1 MARKFLV
8 GRFLT
13 SHSSAYRFRKQR
25 IPEETA
31 LTPEVLQA
39 RFSERA
45 RRFRS
50 ERDKYFLYI
59 QAGMA
64 LALLVLVAAFNLDIQ
79 PGDREGFEA
88 PAQELVTV
96 QEIIQT
102 RQDIKPPP
110 PPRPPIPVEVP
121 NDELLEEDDLM
132 LDATLEIGLGAPL
145 PPPPVQEEP
154 EDENPEDEI
163 FIVVEET
170 PAIIGGMAALSADLE
185 YPLMARRAGIEGM
198 SVIRV
203 VVNRDGTPSD
213 ATVIRS
219 AHELLD
225 QAALDAVVKQRYTPG
240 RQRGVPVPVYMA
252 IPVKF
257 ELNAW

>member
-13 SHSSAYRFRKQR
+13 SHSSAYRFRRQR
-25 IPEETA
+25 IPGETGMTREILHA
-31 LTPEVLQA
+31 C
-39 RFSERA
+39 FSERA

-50 ERDKYFLYI
+50 ERDRYVLYVQGGI
-59 QAGMA
+59 A
-64 LALLVLVAAFNLDIQ
+64 LALLVLVAAFNLDVQ
-79 PGDREGFEA
+79 PRDTTGFEV
-88 PAQELVTV
+88 PSQELVTV

-102 RQDIKPPP
+102 RQEIKPPP

-121 NDELLEEDDLM
+121 NDEILEEDDLV
-132 LDATLEIGLGAPL
+132 LDATLDIGLGAAL
-145 PPPPVQEEP
+145 PPPPVHEEP
-154 EDENPEDEI
+154 EDEGPEDEI
-163 FIVVEET
+163 FIIVEET
-170 PAIIGGMAALSADLE
+170 PTIIGGMAALSADLE
-185 YPLMARRAGIEGM
+185 YPLLARRAGIEGT
-198 SVIRV
+198 SVIRI

-213 ATVIRS
+213 ATVLRS

-257 ELNAW
+257 ELNDW